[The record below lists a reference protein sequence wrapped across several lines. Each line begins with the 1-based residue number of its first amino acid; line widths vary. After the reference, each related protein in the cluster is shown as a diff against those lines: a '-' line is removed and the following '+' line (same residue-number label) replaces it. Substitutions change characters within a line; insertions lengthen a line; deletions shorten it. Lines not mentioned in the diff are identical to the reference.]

1 MIVRRSILTTLALA
15 ALLAAGGAA
24 IAVAGGDDRR
34 TERRDRLAT
43 KLGAEL
49 DLPAD
54 KVAAALRAVARERL
68 DAAVERGVL
77 TDEQRDAIEAC
88 RSGGT
93 CDRAKL
99 RAAREARREHRGE
112 RRGGDPRVDVAATL
126 ARELG
131 VEKERVTAAMRALLA
146 ERLDSLVEDG
156 WLTAA
161 ERDARLK
168 CFDDRGACRGAAVRG
183 GAGPHHRLGR
193 P

>member
-24 IAVAGGDDRR
+24 IAVAGSGDRKASH
-34 TERRDRLAT
+34 RDALAT
-43 KLGAEL
+43 KLAAEL
-49 DLPAD
+49 DQPVE
-54 KVAAALRAVARERL
+54 KVEAGLRAVARERL
-68 DAAVERGVL
+68 DAAVDRGVL
-77 TDEQRDAIEAC
+77 TDEQRDAIETC
-88 RSGGT
+88 RSGAT

-99 RAAREARREHRGE
+99 RAAREARREHRGRG
-112 RRGGDPRVDVAATL
+112 RRGGGARVDVAATL

-168 CFDDRGACRGAAVRG
+168 CFDDPSACRGRG
-183 GAGPHHRLGR
+183 ARVPLAGLGR

>member
-24 IAVAGGDDRR
+24 IAVAGSGDRKAPHR
-34 TERRDRLAT
+34 GALAT
-43 KLGAEL
+43 KLAAEL
-49 DLPAD
+49 DVPTD
-54 KVAAALRAVARERL
+54 SVAAGLRAVGRERL
-68 DAAVERGVL
+68 DAAMQRGAL
-77 TDEQRDAIEAC
+77 TDEQRDVIEAC
-88 RSGGT
+88 RSGGA

-99 RAAREARREHRGE
+99 RGARQARREHRGG
-112 RRGGDPRVDVAATL
+112 RRGSGARVDVAATL

-168 CFDDRGACRGAAVRG
+168 RFDDRGAGARAPL
-183 GAGPHHRLGR
+183 ARLGR